1 MAPIPETSDA
11 NIAFMAAYASL
22 GYKRTHYT
30 LTHPERACKSKP
42 KPYDRPESSLH
53 ALRRMQ
59 QSELLRE
66 ASAGGR
72 VGRTIYNQHASAQ
85 IKVEALAEAARIIE
99 EEEQL
104 DGAGE
109 LYLANRS
116 AQLGALKIKTEWS
129 EPTLALATMQMP
141 RTPHKRPDALAATP
155 QLSPAG
161 SSRLSSPAS
170 SILSTPG
177 PGSSLFDDA
186 SGFEDDVLPSPLEPV
201 TIVKIEDEIS
211 QDAARLFAE
220 MYTNEDSVFM

>member
-22 GYKRTHYT
+22 GYKRTHHT

-42 KPYDRPESSLH
+42 KPYDRPESSQH
-53 ALRRMQ
+53 ALHRMQ

-72 VGRTIYNQHASAQ
+72 VGRTIYNQNASTQ
-85 IKVEALAEAARIIE
+85 IKVEALAEAARIVE
-99 EEEQL
+99 EEDEL
-104 DGAGE
+104 DRAGE
-109 LYLANRS
+109 LYLADRS

-129 EPTLALATMQMP
+129 EPTLALVTMP
-141 RTPHKRPDALAATP
+141 RTPQKRSDALAATP

-177 PGSSLFDDA
+177 PGSSLFDAAD
-186 SGFEDDVLPSPLEPV
+186 GYEDDVLPSPLEPV
-201 TIVKIEDEIS
+201 TVVKIEDEIS